1 MGILNA
7 LPGNPFPYGATIL
20 DGGVNFAV
28 YSKNAT
34 KVTLEF
40 YDRQE
45 DCVPCATVE
54 FDSEKNRTGDIWHA
68 FVPGIKKS
76 ALYLFRVDGPFE
88 PEKGNRFNAK
98 QKLFDP
104 YAKAITPISVFYN
117 LPPDYRAPLDKLDVD
132 HEETQNN
139 YLFPKCV
146 VVDNSDFDWQGD
158 RPINRRLSESIIYEV
173 HLKGFTAGKN
183 ADVSNPGTYAGF
195 VQKIPYLKDLGIT
208 AVELLPIFEFDE
220 YENSNVNP
228 RTGERMKNY
237 WGYSTVNFFSPKA
250 SFAADK
256 NPGGCVNEFKT
267 LVRELHKAGIEIILD
282 VVFNH
287 TAEGNEHGVAL
298 NFRGFEN
305 SVYYTLVSSH
315 KEYYMNYSGCGNTVN
330 CNHPVVRDFIL
341 DCLRYWVLNY
351 HVDGFRFDLAS
362 ILTRSQEGIVLNF
375 PPLTNAIS
383 EDPVLGRTKIIAEP
397 WDAGGAYQLG
407 GFPGGRWAEWNDRF
421 RDDIRRFWRGDEHV
435 STDAA
440 TRISGS
446 SDLFKISGRTPCH
459 SINYISCHDGFT
471 MNDLVSYNM
480 KHNEENGEQNRDGTD
495 SNWSYNHGFEGP
507 TMNPAIEKMRN
518 RQMRNFILTLMI
530 SQGTPMILGGD
541 EFRRGQQGNNNAYC
555 QDNDISWFDWT
566 NCGMNANLVSFTKK
580 AIALRKKYEVFRRRE
595 FFRGKTEGR
604 ESDIQWYA
612 ADGTNP
618 DWTKISKFLAFKL
631 CGRAILSDDEENSA
645 YDFFVAANTDR
656 QDIMIRIPP
665 LKDARKW
672 YRIAD
677 TSIEDD
683 TSMLSVENAEKLFA
697 QNKYVLPS
705 SSMLVLVAK

>member
-518 RQMRNFILTLMI
+518 RRCGI
-530 SQGTPMILGGD
+530 S
-541 EFRRGQQGNNNAYC
+541 F
-555 QDNDISWFDWT
+555 
-566 NCGMNANLVSFTKK
+566 
-580 AIALRKKYEVFRRRE
+580 
-595 FFRGKTEGR
+595 
-604 ESDIQWYA
+604 
-612 ADGTNP
+612 
-618 DWTKISKFLAFKL
+618 
-631 CGRAILSDDEENSA
+631 
-645 YDFFVAANTDR
+645 
-656 QDIMIRIPP
+656 
-665 LKDARKW
+665 
-672 YRIAD
+672 
-677 TSIEDD
+677 
-683 TSMLSVENAEKLFA
+683 
-697 QNKYVLPS
+697 
-705 SSMLVLVAK
+705 